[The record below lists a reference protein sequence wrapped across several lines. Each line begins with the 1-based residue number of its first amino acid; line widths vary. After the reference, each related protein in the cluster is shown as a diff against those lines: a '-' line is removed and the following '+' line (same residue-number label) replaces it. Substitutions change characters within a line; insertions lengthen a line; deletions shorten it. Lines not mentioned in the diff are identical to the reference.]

1 MSESGGEKTE
11 APTPKRKRK
20 AAEEGQILSSKD
32 FGTALIVLLGCAWMA
47 MLGPALVRACKEVM
61 VGSFTFTVADVED
74 FEPWRPIAAAA
85 WKLALPIGGL
95 LVFALAGA
103 VLSHV
108 GLAGLR
114 WNAKLFAPK
123 ASRINPGSGLA
134 RIFGPNGWIELGKGL
149 LKVVLLG
156 SIGIWLL
163 WSLTSRSLGLVEA
176 DLHGAIGAMGNEF
189 LYLLFVMAGGLLLI
203 AGVDLPIQILRHM
216 AKLRMT
222 KQEVKDEHK
231 EAEGSPEAKMAQ
243 RQRQRQILKGGF
255 RKAVETAHVVITN
268 PTHFAVALRYEQGKD
283 QVPVVV
289 AKGRGATALAIR
301 ELAGELDVPIL
312 EYPQLARA
320 VYYTSKENQ
329 QIRDDLYMAVATVL
343 AFVFQLSRRAGV
355 VQPPVTVPETALFDE
370 NGLKQARAH

>member
-11 APTPKRKRK
+11 APTPKRKHK
-20 AAEEGQILSSKD
+20 AADEGQILSSKD

-47 MLGPALVRACKEVM
+47 MLGPALIRACKEVM
-61 VGSFTFTVADVED
+61 VGSFSFGRADIED
-74 FEPWRPIAAAA
+74 FEPWRPLAEAG

-95 LVFALAGA
+95 LLVAVVGA
-103 VLSHV
+103 VLSHA

-114 WNAKLFAPK
+114 WNSKLFAPK
-123 ASRINPGSGLA
+123 ASRINPGSGLK
-134 RIFGPNGWIELGKGL
+134 RIFGPTGWIEMGKAL

-156 SIGIWLL
+156 SIGTWLL
-163 WSLTSRSLGLVEA
+163 WSLTRRSLGLVEA
-176 DLHGAIGAMGNEF
+176 DLHGAIGAMGGEF
-189 LYLLFVMAGGLLLI
+189 LMLLFVMAGGLMLI
-203 AGVDLPIQILRHM
+203 AGIDLPIQILRHM
-216 AKLRMT
+216 NRLRMT

-231 EAEGSPEAKMAQ
+231 ESEGSPEAKAAQ

-268 PTHFAVALRYEQGKD
+268 PTHFAVALRYEQGRD

-301 ELAGELDVPIL
+301 ELAGELEVPIL

-320 VYYTSKENQ
+320 VYYTSRENQ
-329 QIRDDLYMAVATVL
+329 EIRDDLYMAVATVL
-343 AFVFQLSRRAGV
+343 AFVFQVSRRAGA
-355 VQPPVTVPETALFDE
+355 VQPAITVPETALFDE